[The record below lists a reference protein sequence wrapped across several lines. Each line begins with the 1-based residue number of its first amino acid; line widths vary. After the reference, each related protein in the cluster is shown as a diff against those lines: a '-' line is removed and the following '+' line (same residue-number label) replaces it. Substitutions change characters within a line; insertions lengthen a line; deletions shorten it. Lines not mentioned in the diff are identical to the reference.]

1 MRYEAFPQ
9 HWVFA
14 YEKFLDLSYG
24 ENPHQKAALYVESG
38 ARSHVL
44 ARMAKLHG
52 RSLSFNN
59 VLDLDA
65 ATKLLAEFEEP
76 AAVIVKHN
84 NPCGAAIAD
93 DIAGAYE
100 KALACDPLSAFGG
113 VIALNRPVDK
123 ALAERLHENFIEVL
137 IAPEYCGGRARG
149 ADAEGGDPDPP
160 QHGGRRA
167 GAARARS

>member
-1 MRYEAFPQ
+1 M
-9 HWVFA
+9 FA

-84 NPCGAAIAD
+84 NPCGAAIAG

-123 ALAERLHENFIEVL
+123 ALAERLTRTSSR
-137 IAPEYCGGRARG
+137 C
-149 ADAEGGDPDPP
+149 
-160 QHGGRRA
+160 
-167 GAARARS
+167 